1 MSGVILPT
9 PEYKAEDWQGFI
21 TQVSKQRIGFMS
33 LSLTNYDNNSEP
45 QIAIASVVEI
55 NQSLFRFM
63 EDTPIIGTPSSGV
76 MNYIVLIPSGSG
88 EDQIASPNWTTVA
101 PYWKDTRQGWYSSG
115 GTQRYVARC
124 WYDGTYY
131 TQKRVLGGWRRKV
144 REDHVDD
151 DGTINTVKSS
161 CDLEEVVTKYWSLG
175 TDVGGSVCCYM
186 NISAG
191 GGLYFPIHLPHG
203 AVVTGLYCYWT
214 ASLTVRTV
222 DLERS
227 EVDSTSV
234 DSTMATAT
242 AGNNVANG
250 SDTSISDPTIDNQ
263 NYKYYLYAHHNGG
276 GGQVLRG
283 VVISYTVDKVH
294 MS

>member
-9 PEYKAEDWQGFI
+9 PAYKAEDWQGFI
-21 TQVSKQRIGFMS
+21 TQVAKQRIGFMS
-33 LSLTNYDNNSEP
+33 LSLTNYDNNLEP

-101 PYWKDTRQGWYSSG
+101 PYWKDTRQGWYSVS

-151 DGTINTVKSS
+151 DGTINTVSSS
-161 CDLEEVVTKYWSLG
+161 CGLEDAITKYVTLSEAEGNSGLVAG
-175 TDVGGSVCCYM
+175 TYYLV
-186 NISAG
+186 N
-191 GGLYFPIHLPHG
+191 FPHG
-203 AVVTGLYCYWT
+203 AILNQAKIQCYEVGGNLNFYLHRKAFNESSNPSTTQIDSWTGSRY
-214 ASLTVRTV
+214 V
-222 DLERS
+222 
-227 EVDSTSV
+227 
-234 DSTMATAT
+234 ATHT
-242 AGNNVANG
+242 I
-250 SDTSISDPTIDNQ
+250 SDTTIDNDT
-263 NYKYYLYAHHNGG
+263 NMGYWFHWTAGSGSSHGVYGVSFRLSISE
-276 GGQVLRG
+276 LR
-283 VVISYTVDKVH
+283 DL
-294 MS
+294 